1 MGMLSTI
8 CQVLVAGIA
17 ARFLYKNWFSPKTE
31 DSGSSTVSSDHNYG
45 TTISSA
51 AVSVSTL
58 AHDLLIFEITSQVPE
73 KLRENVASSK
83 QVQANWY
90 KKLLQAWREAN
101 PTPKTPG
108 QVSRLVILTLH
119 PHGVTEV
126 EGLLRFYGLPSL
138 LEPWVRIHEA
148 ATVTP
153 PSRPEGV
160 KFELNTCRVDAYA
173 VADGDGLTV
182 YVDVADP
189 TEATLSVPE
198 DVRVAV
204 SERSKARASKDKP
217 KAKALHKTIND
228 AGYRVVL
235 GPNKKEILARK
246 YRIRLRGI
254 DAPENKQPFGKEAKK
269 ELTKLLKGNCVI
281 VQVYGEDKYNRL
293 VGDVY
298 CNGQFAQEV
307 MLKKGLAWHYA
318 AFDKRPELR
327 KWAKEAKAAGIGLWA
342 DSDPEEPWKWRKNN
356 PTPYV

>member
-1 MGMLSTI
+1 MGMFSTI

-17 ARFLYKNWFSPKTE
+17 ARYLYKNWFSPKPK
-31 DSGSSTVSSDHNYG
+31 DSESSTVSLDHNHG
-45 TTISSA
+45 S
-51 AVSVSTL
+51 SVSLIAFSVSSL
-58 AHDLLIFEITSQVPE
+58 AHDLLIFEITAQVPE
-73 KLRENVASSK
+73 KLSENVASSK

-126 EGLLRFYGLPSL
+126 EGLLRFYRLPCL
-138 LEPWVRIHEA
+138 LEPWARIDAA

-173 VADGDGLTV
+173 VPDGDGLTV

-189 TEATLSVPE
+189 REATISVPE

-217 KAKALHKTIND
+217 KAKALHKTIVD
-228 AGYRVVL
+228 AGYRVVR
-235 GPNKKEILARK
+235 GPNKKEVLARK

-269 ELTKLLKGNCVI
+269 ELTKLVKGNCVS
-281 VQVYGEDKYNRL
+281 VHVYEEDKYGRL

-298 CNGQFAQEV
+298 CNGTFAQEV

-318 AFDKRPELR
+318 AHDKRLQL
-327 KWAKEAKAAGIGLWA
+327 KNWQKEAKAAKLGLWA
-342 DSDPEEPWKWRKNN
+342 SPNPEKPWEWRKNN
-356 PTPYV
+356 PREEN